1 MPDCLKAEERKC
13 LVQAMAVLYKV
24 CDGADQEAHQ
34 EAEPIA
40 CLLRNFLAKVPP
52 KK

>member
-1 MPDCLKAEERKC
+1 MPDCLKAEERKL

-24 CDGADQEAHQ
+24 TDGPCPEAHQ

-40 CLLRNFLAKVPP
+40 ILLKNFLAKVPVR
-52 KK
+52 K